1 MSKQTTE
8 KTKVWN
14 NVDYTNTEAYR
25 TIQAWKQ
32 AATEAGLALEFPDDF
47 PNSPASQLQRLR
59 ELDAMS
65 KGEVKK
71 TVTKMAR
78 LLYHSTE
85 NGKVVAKECLT
96 VGGQFY
102 ITDFRKIPYSIEYDE
117 GKYYKPNVVGNSNQK
132 FNPDTGE
139 PIGNSKLLA
148 GQKLVYDLE
157 LPKDKAA
164 RKKFIDQIIES
175 TGSDK
180 DSIIYYYTQLNN
192 TNMREKRDNSY
203 SYEDFVNCSI
213 EEMKDMNNRGGGSKG
228 TGYWRDKDNK
238 LRDKDGNLLS
248 PT

>member
-139 PIGNSKLLA
+139 PIGNSK
-148 GQKLVYDLE
+148 
-157 LPKDKAA
+157 
-164 RKKFIDQIIES
+164 
-175 TGSDK
+175 
-180 DSIIYYYTQLNN
+180 
-192 TNMREKRDNSY
+192 
-203 SYEDFVNCSI
+203 
-213 EEMKDMNNRGGGSKG
+213 
-228 TGYWRDKDNK
+228 
-238 LRDKDGNLLS
+238 
-248 PT
+248 